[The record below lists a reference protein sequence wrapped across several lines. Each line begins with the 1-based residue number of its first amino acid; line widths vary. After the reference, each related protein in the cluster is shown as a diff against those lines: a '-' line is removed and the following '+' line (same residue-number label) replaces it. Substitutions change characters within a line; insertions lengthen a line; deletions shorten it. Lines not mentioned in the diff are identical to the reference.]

1 MKFISTTPNEER
13 VSFKT
18 AVLNGLTQNGALYF
32 PEEIPQLPSSFF
44 ENIENLS
51 DHEIAFTALQ
61 PYVQENLSDADL
73 KWIIEDAINFPT
85 PVKHIR
91 EATYVLE
98 LFHGPTESFKDVGAR
113 FMSRCLSK
121 FEKSSDKEITILV
134 ATSGDTGSAVASGF
148 YDVEG
153 VNVKILFPKDKVS
166 PYQERQM
173 TSLGKNIKAI
183 EVDGT
188 FDDCQRMV
196 KQAFNDH
203 KLREQVELTSANSIN
218 LARLLPQ
225 MIYYFLA
232 YKQIKKELKDKSLVV
247 SIPSGNLGNASA
259 GILAKHMGL
268 PIKRFIAAH
277 NANDTFTDYLK
288 TGEYKSKPS
297 VLTFS
302 NAMDVGNPS
311 NYERLAYLYGRN
323 LGAMSEDISAASITD
338 EETVQEMKDTI
349 RETGYLLDPHGAV
362 GKLALERSLKEDELG
377 IFVETAHPNKF
388 QDIIVKAVP
397 DHVLTETSL
406 DGFHKLSMDNDY
418 NQLRDI
424 LLS

>member
-121 FEKSSDKEITILV
+121 FEKSNDKEITILV

-203 KLREQVELTSANSIN
+203 KLRKQVELTSANSIN

-323 LGAMSEDISAASITD
+323 LGAMSAHISAASITD

-349 RETGYLLDPHGAV
+349 QETGYLLDPHGAV

-418 NQLRDI
+418 QQLRDI